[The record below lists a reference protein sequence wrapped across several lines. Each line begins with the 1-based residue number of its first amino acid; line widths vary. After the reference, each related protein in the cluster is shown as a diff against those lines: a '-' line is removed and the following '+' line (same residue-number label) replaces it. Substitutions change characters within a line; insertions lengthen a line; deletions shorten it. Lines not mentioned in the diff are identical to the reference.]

1 MRTENRNLLIGTI
14 IGVVVGGAAAVM
26 LAPSPGTETRQ
37 KLRQATGRT
46 KEKALDLTAKG
57 RDYMESKRAKFKE
70 AVEAGRRAAEEKR
83 EELEHQV
90 QASTTETTATGGA

>member
-1 MRTENRNLLIGTI
+1 MRAENRNLIIGTI
-14 IGVVVGGAAAVM
+14 MGVVIGGAAAIM

-46 KEKALDLTAKG
+46 REKAKGLTAKG
-57 RDYMESKRAKFKE
+57 REYLESKREQIMDAIE
-70 AVEAGRRAAEEKR
+70 SGRRAADEKR

-90 QASTTETTATGGA
+90 QKSNAGTT